1 MNKVILTGRTTK
13 DIELKYTISQTP
25 VVNFTLAVNRN
36 FKNANGEYDTDFF
49 NCMAFGKLAETIKNH
64 VNKGNKLG
72 LEGRLQ
78 ARSYQNKE
86 GHNVYVT
93 EVIVE
98 NIEFLEAKKQNNAS
112 KEEITSIDAP
122 KELDDPFVE
131 IDDNF
136 LD

>member
-86 GHNVYVT
+86 GHNIYVT